1 MVVGK
6 IKDEHK
12 GILINK
18 FIGLKSIK
26 HCMLSVDGKES
37 NPVKG
42 VNTAIE
48 LKAHEDTLI
57 NKKVIRRKI

>member
-18 FIGLKSIK
+18 FIGLKSKK
-26 HCMLSVDGKES
+26 HCMLLVDGKES

-48 LKAHEDTLI
+48 LKAYEDTLI
-57 NKKVIRRKI
+57 NKKVIRHKI